1 MKKNALI
8 IAFLLV
14 FSISV
19 FAGEGVVP
27 IGGRTCPNGQT
38 TCLVNNEQTEPSEN
52 DNTTTEKFINIFDF
66 LKTIFEF

>member
-8 IAFLLV
+8 IAFLFV

-19 FAGEGVVP
+19 FAGDGNYPV
-27 IGGRTCPNGQT
+27 GGKTCPNGQT
-38 TCLVNNEQTEPSEN
+38 TCLISNDQTEPTTN
-52 DNTTTEKFINIFDF
+52 DNTTTEKFKSIFNF